1 MNPMKKYVIV
11 GAGGRAL
18 GMFAKPFA
26 AELKPFAELVG
37 VYDIN
42 PVRANALS
50 KQAGGV
56 RVFDDFDA
64 MLGETKPDAVIVTTP
79 DSLHHDYII
88 RALEAGCDA
97 ISEKPMTTDADK
109 CRAIIEA
116 ERRTG
121 RKVIVT
127 FNCRFM
133 PYVVRVKEL
142 LKEGTIGDILH
153 VTLNWSLDTSHGAD
167 YFRRWHRQMKNSGGL
182 LIHKSTHHF
191 DMVNWW
197 LDDEPDTVH
206 ANGSRLFYGPTRE
219 ERGHTCSTC
228 AHTST
233 CEFYF
238 DVSADAFTK
247 SFYKDAEAH
256 DGYFRDQCVF
266 GADIDIY
273 DTMTLSVQYAKGT
286 QLSYS
291 LNAYSPYEGWKA
303 TFVGTKGRIEAE
315 ENQSGFGIQDP
326 NNFIRIFNREG
337 ELLTVQSP
345 KASGTHGGGDQR
357 LRRMIF
363 AGDLADPLG
372 QMAGSHAG
380 AMSLLIGAAA
390 NLSIGSGKQVAIEGL
405 QREPVST

>member
-1 MNPMKKYVIV
+1 MKKYVIV

-18 GMFAKPFA
+18 GMFARPFA
-26 AELKPFAELVG
+26 SELKGVAELVG
-37 VYDIN
+37 VYDVN
-42 PVRANALS
+42 PVRATILS
-50 KQAGGV
+50 EKAGGV
-56 RVFDDFDA
+56 PVFDHFENMIA
-64 MLGETKPDAVIVTTP
+64 ATKPDAVIVTTP
-79 DSLHHDYII
+79 DSLHDEYII

-97 ISEKPMTTDADK
+97 ISEKPMTTDAEK

-116 ERRTG
+116 EKRTG
-121 RKVIVT
+121 KRVVVT

-153 VTLNWSLDTSHGAD
+153 VTLNWSLDTRHGAD

-197 LDDEPDTVH
+197 LDDEPATVY
-206 ANGSRLFYGPTRE
+206 ADGSRLFYGPTRE
-219 ERGHTCSTC
+219 NRGKTCSTC
-228 AHTST
+228 SHTKS

-238 DVSADAFTK
+238 DISANEFTRT
-247 SFYKDAEAH
+247 FYKEAEQY
-256 DGYFRDQCVF
+256 DGYYRDQCVF
-266 GADIDIY
+266 GEDIDIY
-273 DTMTLSVQYAKGT
+273 DTMSLNVKYGKGT

-315 ENQSGFGIQDP
+315 TSHSGLETDNDFEY
-326 NNFIRIFNREG
+326 IRIYNHNN
-337 ELLTVQSP
+337 ELLTLQSR
-345 KASGTHGGGDQR
+345 KAGGDHGGGDAR

-363 AGDLADPLG
+363 VGDVADPLG
-372 QMAGSHAG
+372 QMAGSRAG

-390 NLSIGSGKQVAIEGL
+390 NISIAESKRVVIDEL
-405 QREPVST
+405 LKETVTH

>member
-1 MNPMKKYVIV
+1 MKKYVIV
-11 GAGGRAL
+11 GSGGRAL

-50 KQAGGV
+50 EQAGGV
-56 RVFDDFDA
+56 RVFNDFDA
-64 MLGETKPDAVIVTTP
+64 MLRETKPDAVIVTTP
-79 DSLHHDYII
+79 DSLHHEYII

-109 CRAIIEA
+109 CRAIIET

-197 LDDEPDTVH
+197 LDDEPDTVY

-266 GADIDIY
+266 GSDIDIY
-273 DTMTLSVQYAKGT
+273 DTMSLSVKYAKGT

-315 ENQSGFGIQDP
+315 DYQSGFGIQDP
-326 NNFIRIFNREG
+326 NHFIRIFNRQG

-345 KASGTHGGGDQR
+345 RVSGTHGGGDQR
-357 LRRMIF
+357 LRRLIF

-390 NLSIGSGKQVAIEGL
+390 NLSIGSGKQVAIEDL
-405 QREPVST
+405 LREPVSN

>member
-1 MNPMKKYVIV
+1 MKKYVIV

-26 AELKPFAELVG
+26 AELRGIAELVG
-37 VYDIN
+37 VYDVN
-42 PVRANALS
+42 PVRANILS
-50 KQAGGV
+50 EKAGGI

-64 MLGETKPDAVIVTTP
+64 MIRESKPDAVIVTTP
-79 DSLHHDYII
+79 DSLHDHYII
-88 RALEAGCDA
+88 RSLEAGCDA

-116 ERRTG
+116 EKRTG
-121 RKVIVT
+121 KRVIVT

-133 PYVVRVKEL
+133 PYVVRIKEL
-142 LKEGTIGDILH
+142 LAKGTIGDVLH
-153 VTLNWSLDTSHGAD
+153 VALNWSLDTRHGAD

-197 LDDEPDTVH
+197 LNDEPETVY

-219 ERGHTCSTC
+219 ARGRTCSTC
-228 AHTST
+228 PHTNS

-238 DVSADAFTK
+238 DVAANEFTK
-247 SFYKDAEAH
+247 SFYKEAEAY
-256 DGYFRDQCVF
+256 DGYYRDQCVF
-266 GADIDIY
+266 GEDIDIY
-273 DTMTLSVQYAKGT
+273 DTMSLSVKYAKGT
-286 QLSYS
+286 HLSYS

-303 TFVGTKGRIEAE
+303 TFVGTNGRIEAE
-315 ENQSGFGIQDP
+315 ESHSGIPAQDP
-326 NNFIRIFNREG
+326 NHYIRIYNRQG
-337 ELLTVQSP
+337 ELVTVQSR
-345 KASGTHGGGDQR
+345 KASGDHGGGDQR

-363 AGDLADPLG
+363 AGETADPLG
-372 QMAGSHAG
+372 QMAGSRAG

-390 NLSIGSGKQVAIEGL
+390 NLSIVSGKQVAIADLLKETV
-405 QREPVST
+405 PN